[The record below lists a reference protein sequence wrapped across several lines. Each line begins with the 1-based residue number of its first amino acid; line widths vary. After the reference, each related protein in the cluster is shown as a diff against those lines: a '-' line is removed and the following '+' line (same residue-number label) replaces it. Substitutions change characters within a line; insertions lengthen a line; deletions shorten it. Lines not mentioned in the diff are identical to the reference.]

1 MARRIGI
8 AMVVVVVVVGTEV
21 EGVIIEEEAWE
32 EGCSLKVWVAAVAER
47 GISGKHLSFCVPVLE
62 DGRTAH

>member
-8 AMVVVVVVVGTEV
+8 ARVVVVVVVGTEV

-32 EGCSLKVWVAAVAER
+32 EGCSLKVWAAVAER
-47 GISGKHLSFCVPVLE
+47 GISGKHLSFCVSVLD